1 MRAIVVLVALLGT
14 GCTHAQPSVLGLEQS
29 LRLEVTLEAT
39 RPASARTVRV
49 RSVLRNVSRVAV
61 EVCQLDGD
69 VTIAA
74 IVGERLVPLRA
85 AFAVFDAPCYN
96 GGTIGPGAIRAF
108 ESEVPMWPG
117 ATAVIGWIRVHRP
130 GGSSSEIRSQPVR
143 VPTAVG

>member
-1 MRAIVVLVALLGT
+1 MRFIVVLVAIVGG
-14 GCTHAQPSVLGLEQS
+14 GCLHAQPPALGLEQS

-39 RPASARTVRV
+39 QPAAVGTVRV

-85 AFAVFDAPCYN
+85 AGAVFDAPCYN

-108 ESEVPMWPG
+108 ESEVSMWPG
-117 ATAVIGWIRVHRP
+117 TTAVIGWIRVHRP
-130 GGSSSEIRSQPVR
+130 GGSSSEIRSQSVR
-143 VPTAVG
+143 VPTASG